1 MKGTMKWNGQ
11 EMTVQSATP
20 ADGYTTLENYT
31 ILIKDIQST
40 ISSSG
45 NEMFVLDVRIIL
57 DVDTKENIIT
67 VNDRRIYKA
76 GNHNMNEVRDCL
88 ANAVVSALAKSGEK
102 IKFVT
107 DELILST
114 VKEGET
120 VVSADIMKVD
130 GMLNV
135 TFLY

>member
-1 MKGTMKWNGQ
+1 MKETMKWNGQ

-20 ADGYTTLENYT
+20 ADGYANLENYT
-31 ILIKDIQST
+31 MLIKDIQST

-57 DVDTKENIIT
+57 DVDTKQNVIT

-76 GNHNMNEVRDCL
+76 GAYQMNEVRDCL
-88 ANAVVSALAKSGEK
+88 ANAVVTELAKSGEK

>member
-1 MKGTMKWNGQ
+1 MKETMTWAGQ
-11 EMTVQSATP
+11 EMEVQFATP
-20 ADGYTTLENYT
+20 ADGYSTLENYT
-31 ILIKDIQST
+31 VLIKDIQST
-40 ISSSG
+40 VSSSG

-57 DVDTKENIIT
+57 DVDTKNSVIT

-76 GNHNMNEVRDCL
+76 GSYGMNEVRDCL